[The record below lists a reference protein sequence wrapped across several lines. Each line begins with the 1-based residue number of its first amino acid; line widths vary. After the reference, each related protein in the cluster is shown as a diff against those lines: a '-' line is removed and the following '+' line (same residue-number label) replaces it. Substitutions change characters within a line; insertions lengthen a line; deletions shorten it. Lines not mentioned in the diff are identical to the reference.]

1 MTDMTETPKPVNFVR
16 AAVAEDLET
25 GRFKQPIV
33 TRFPP
38 EPNGYLHI
46 GHAKAIAVDFGIAQE
61 FGGHCNLRFDDTN
74 PTKETQEYVD
84 AIMRDIRW
92 LGYEWGEHLY
102 HASDYF
108 EQLYEWA
115 VQLIK
120 AGKAYVDDLTPEQV
134 RETRGT
140 LTEPGRESPYRNRSV
155 EENLDLFARMRAG
168 EFEDGTRT
176 LRAKIDMASPNLNLR
191 DPVMYRIRKTSHQ
204 RTGDAWCVY
213 PMYDW
218 AHGQSDSIERVT
230 HSLCSLEYEDHR
242 PLYDWYLDALG
253 IYHPR
258 QIEFARLSL
267 SHTVMSK
274 RRLLMLVEQGHVRG
288 WDDPRMP
295 TLAGLRRRGFTP
307 EAIRDFAERI
317 GVAKAANLVEFAHLE
332 HCVREDLNKRAERR
346 MAVLQPLKLV
356 IENYP
361 EGQVEEFEAVNNPED
376 PSAGTRKVP
385 FSRNLY
391 IEQDDFRDPPPP
403 KYFRLSPGVE
413 VRLRY
418 AYVIKCTGVERDAA
432 GNVST
437 VRATYDP
444 ATRGGDAPG
453 RKIRGTIHWVSA
465 PHAVDA
471 EVRLYDT
478 LFTVPKP
485 DDAEDFASVLNPG
498 SLEVIGEAKVERALG
513 DVPPETRVQF
523 ERLGYFVADWHDSK
537 PGAPVFNRTV
547 GLRDTWGKIEKGS
560 RT

>member
-102 HASDYF
+102 HASDNF

-155 EENLDLFARMRAG
+155 EENLDLFARLRAG
-168 EFEDGTRT
+168 EFEDGANT
-176 LRAKIDMASPNLNLR
+176 LRGKIDMASPDRKLR
-191 DPVMYRIRKTSHQ
+191 EPVMYRIRKTPHQ
-204 RTGDAWCVY
+204 RTGDAWCIY

-274 RRLLMLVEQGHVRG
+274 RKLLTLVEQGHVRG

-307 EAIRDFAERI
+307 EAIRDFCERI

-403 KYFRLSPGVE
+403 KYFRLSPGAE

-418 AYVIKCTGVERDAA
+418 AYVIKCTGVERDAG

>member
-102 HASDYF
+102 HASDNF

-168 EFEDGTRT
+168 EFEDGAKT
-176 LRAKIDMASPNLNLR
+176 LRGKIDMASPNLNLR
-191 DPVMYRIRKTSHQ
+191 DPVMYRIRKTPHQ
-204 RTGDAWCVY
+204 RTGDAWCIY

-274 RRLLMLVEQGHVRG
+274 RKLLTLVEQGHVRG

-307 EAIRDFAERI
+307 EAIRDFCERI

-403 KYFRLSPGVE
+403 KYFRLSPGAE

-418 AYVIKCTGVERDAA
+418 AYVIKCTGVERDAG